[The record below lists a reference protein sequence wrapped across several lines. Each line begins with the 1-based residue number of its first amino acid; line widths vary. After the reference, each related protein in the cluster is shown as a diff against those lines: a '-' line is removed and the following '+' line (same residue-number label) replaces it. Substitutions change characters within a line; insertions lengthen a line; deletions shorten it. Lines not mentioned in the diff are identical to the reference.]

1 MPNAKKK
8 ILIVDDEAGIVLE
21 IKEFLEEEGYE
32 VYMADTAKA
41 GIQLAEEMLPDVV
54 LIDVKLPDASG
65 IDVLRAVKEKCPK
78 IKTIMVTGYV
88 DQNVMDE
95 AEKLGRDTFL
105 QKPFDLVRITE
116 EIEKLLN

>member
-1 MPNAKKK
+1 MTKKK
-8 ILIVDDEAGIVLE
+8 ILIVDDEAGIVQE

-32 VYMADTAKA
+32 AYVADTAKA
-41 GIQLAEEMLPDVV
+41 GIRLVEELQPDVV

-65 IDVLRAVKEKCPK
+65 TEVLRACKEKSPK
-78 IKTIMVTGYV
+78 TKTIMITGYV

-95 AEKLGRDTFL
+95 AEKIGRDTFL
-105 QKPFDLVRITE
+105 QKPFDLVKITE